1 MEFLY
6 KAGSN
11 DPAFLLYKIAIFIF
25 TRVNIDIFINIKRR
39 HKLLLLNEPQ
49 NHKIQKMQDDFKNLS
64 VEEKQFI
71 AKCLDV
77 SSTDEV
83 DALITKMVE
92 PQKISMQHRINQR
105 INK

>member
-1 MEFLY
+1 M
-6 KAGSN
+6 
-11 DPAFLLYKIAIFIF
+11 
-25 TRVNIDIFINIKRR
+25 
-39 HKLLLLNEPQ
+39 LLLNEPQ
-49 NHKIQKMQDDFKNLS
+49 NHKIQKMQDEFKNLS

-83 DALITKMVE
+83 DALITKMLE
-92 PQKISMQHRINQR
+92 PQKISMQDRINQR

>member
-1 MEFLY
+1 M
-6 KAGSN
+6 
-11 DPAFLLYKIAIFIF
+11 
-25 TRVNIDIFINIKRR
+25 
-39 HKLLLLNEPQ
+39 LLLNEPQ
-49 NHKIQKMQDDFKNLS
+49 KHKIQKMQDEFKNLS

-83 DALITKMVE
+83 DALITKMLA
-92 PQKISMQHRINQR
+92 PQKISMQDRINQR

>member
-1 MEFLY
+1 M
-6 KAGSN
+6 
-11 DPAFLLYKIAIFIF
+11 
-25 TRVNIDIFINIKRR
+25 
-39 HKLLLLNEPQ
+39 NEPQ
-49 NHKIQKMQDDFKNLS
+49 NHKIQKMQDEFKNLS

-83 DALITKMVE
+83 DTLITKMLE
-92 PQKISMQHRINQR
+92 PQKISMQQRINQR

>member
-1 MEFLY
+1 M
-6 KAGSN
+6 
-11 DPAFLLYKIAIFIF
+11 LLM
-25 TRVNIDIFINIKRR
+25 
-39 HKLLLLNEPQ
+39 NEPQ

-83 DALITKMVE
+83 DALITKMLS
-92 PQKISMQHRINQR
+92 PQKISMQQRINQR

>member
-1 MEFLY
+1 M
-6 KAGSN
+6 
-11 DPAFLLYKIAIFIF
+11 
-25 TRVNIDIFINIKRR
+25 
-39 HKLLLLNEPQ
+39 LLLNEPQ

-83 DALITKMVE
+83 DALIAKMVA
-92 PQKISMQHRINQR
+92 PQKISMQQRINQR

>member
-1 MEFLY
+1 M
-6 KAGSN
+6 
-11 DPAFLLYKIAIFIF
+11 
-25 TRVNIDIFINIKRR
+25 
-39 HKLLLLNEPQ
+39 LLLNEPQ
-49 NHKIQKMQDDFKNLS
+49 NHKIQKMQEEFKNLS

-83 DALITKMVE
+83 DALITKLSA
-92 PQKISMQHRINQR
+92 PQKISMQDRINQR

>member
-1 MEFLY
+1 M
-6 KAGSN
+6 
-11 DPAFLLYKIAIFIF
+11 LLMNQPEK
-25 TRVNIDIFINIKRR
+25 
-39 HKLLLLNEPQ
+39 
-49 NHKIQKMQDDFKNLS
+49 HKIQKMQDDFKNLS

-92 PQKISMQHRINQR
+92 PQKISMQDRINQR

>member
-1 MEFLY
+1 M
-6 KAGSN
+6 
-11 DPAFLLYKIAIFIF
+11 LLM
-25 TRVNIDIFINIKRR
+25 
-39 HKLLLLNEPQ
+39 NEPQ
-49 NHKIQKMQDDFKNLS
+49 NHKIQKMQDEFKNLS

-83 DALITKMVE
+83 DTLITKMLS
-92 PQKISMQHRINQR
+92 PQKISMQQRINQR

>member
-1 MEFLY
+1 M
-6 KAGSN
+6 
-11 DPAFLLYKIAIFIF
+11 LLM
-25 TRVNIDIFINIKRR
+25 
-39 HKLLLLNEPQ
+39 NEPQ
-49 NHKIQKMQDDFKNLS
+49 KHKIQKMQDDFKNLS

-83 DALITKMVE
+83 DALITKMSE
-92 PQKISMQHRINQR
+92 PQKISMQDRINQR

>member
-1 MEFLY
+1 M
-6 KAGSN
+6 
-11 DPAFLLYKIAIFIF
+11 
-25 TRVNIDIFINIKRR
+25 
-39 HKLLLLNEPQ
+39 LLLNEPQ
-49 NHKIQKMQDDFKNLS
+49 NHKIQKMQDEFKNLS

-83 DALITKMVE
+83 DTLITKMLA
-92 PQKISMQHRINQR
+92 PQKISMQDRINQR